1 MRKACR
7 GASDNNK
14 RESFAVVTPLK
25 RDPYPEGHHPAVG
38 DAYFSGVGGQET
50 RSKADKST
58 HVSLQD
64 ASALGVGINAGGS
77 PIDARDTVPS
87 LDKHSRAS
95 IKVNQG
101 LEKSVTDSSHVSKS
115 EVVIPVVQLTEPGD
129 CVPAKVPQAL
139 IKLRRLTVPKQQ

>member
-1 MRKACR
+1 MHF
-7 GASDNNK
+7 G
-14 RESFAVVTPLK
+14 RETPAEAGGDTRVKPVV
-25 RDPYPEGHHPAVG
+25 RDLYPEGRHPAVG
-38 DAYFSGVGGQET
+38 DAYFSGVGGHET

-64 ASALGVGINAGGS
+64 ASALGVGINVGES
-77 PIDARDTVPS
+77 PIDARDTASGVPS

-115 EVVIPVVQLTEPGD
+115 EVAIPVEQLTEPGD
-129 CVPAKVPQAL
+129 RVPAKVPQAL
-139 IKLRRLTVPKQQ
+139 IKLRGIDYA